1 MCSWVDVMA
10 RQIVWD
16 DLDKTRY
23 YFWGCTVFLGIRV
36 CVYPTNLIKT
46 RLQVQRGT
54 DLYRGSFDA
63 FLKVF
68 RSEGLL
74 GFYRGFHIFALGV
87 LFGQAYITTY
97 EYSKH
102 KCSHMN
108 VVLQGLLPGAIASVA
123 GQTLSVPADV
133 ITQRLQ
139 IQGMR
144 RGNPAKVDL
153 DESTMKKTRGSV
165 SGVCRKI
172 MRKDGLS
179 GFYRGY
185 FISLMSNVPTSGIW
199 WASYNV
205 LLREV
210 GKYFESDSIGT
221 HKLPV
226 QAMCGVLSGAVSALA
241 TNPLDVIRTRI
252 QVGGSRSVV
261 RVAQKLWGEE
271 GIFLFSKGLS
281 ARALAMSTSSCLI
294 IVGYE
299 TVKRLSYKH
308 RPDSTEQTDR
318 Y

>member
-1 MCSWVDVMA
+1 MTTS

-16 DLDKTRY
+16 DLDKKKY

-36 CVYPTNLIKT
+36 FVYPTNLIKT

-54 DLYRGSFDA
+54 DVYRGSWDA

-68 RSEGLL
+68 KSEGIL
-74 GFYRGFHIFALGV
+74 GFYRGFPVFAMGV

-97 EYSKH
+97 EYTKH

-108 VVLQGLLPGAIASVA
+108 LVMQGLLPGCIASIA

-139 IQGMR
+139 IQGMKR
-144 RGNPAKVDL
+144 RDPSKVDIQ
-153 DESTMKKTRGSV
+153 TATTKTNIRGSV
-165 SGVCRKI
+165 EAVCRKI
-172 MRKDGLS
+172 IKYDGLS

-205 LLREV
+205 LLREI
-210 GKYFESDSIGT
+210 GQYFESDNLGT
-221 HKLPV
+221 HKMPV
-226 QAMCGVLSGAVSALA
+226 QAACGVLSGAVSAIA
-241 TNPLDVIRTRI
+241 TNPLDVLRTRI
-252 QVGGSRSVV
+252 QTGGSRSLVKATK
-261 RVAQKLWGEE
+261 RLWSEE
-271 GIFLFSKGLS
+271 GIYMFTKGLT
-281 ARALAMSTSSCLI
+281 ARALSMSTNSLLI
-294 IVGYE
+294 ILGYE
-299 TVKRLSYKH
+299 SVKRLSYKY
-308 RPDSTEQTDR
+308 RTDEVQETSP